1 MLLMDTRIIKTR
13 LIETKEQY
21 IDYCQHLALLVYN
34 YELNPRELDLCEF
47 WTMHA
52 PEFPAYGTPEFER
65 LYEELGCPRWDDD
78 DIPHE
83 DYATSGMFEI
93 GWRLFLPERL
103 EANERT
109 LDYAFDEMWKYF
121 AEVTF
126 DPTLGWNAFGMVA
139 HATNETYLKYGGT
152 REFWLGDVVMS
163 YNSHCEDEDDCLSD
177 ADMYELGLLLE
188 DAEKGNVERDKLDY
202 VRKLFIGEYP
212 LENDED

>member
-1 MLLMDTRIIKTR
+1 MDTRIIKTR

-47 WTMHA
+47 WSVNA

-78 DIPHE
+78 ADISHE
-83 DYATSGMFEI
+83 DYAVSGMFEI
-93 GWRLFLPERL
+93 GWRWLLPERL

-109 LDYAFDEMWKYF
+109 LDHAFTEMWNYF
-121 AEVTF
+121 AEVTC
-126 DPTLGWNAFGMVA
+126 DPVLGWDASGMVA
-139 HATNETYLKYGGT
+139 HAVNETYLKYGGT
-152 REFWLGDVVMS
+152 REFWLGDAVMS
-163 YNSHCEDEDDCLSD
+163 YNSCCDDEDDCLSD
-177 ADMYELGLLLE
+177 DDMLKLGLLLE
-188 DAEKGNVERDKLDY
+188 DAEKGNVERDGLDY
-202 VRKLFIGEYP
+202 LRKLFIGEYP